1 MNFSTEGPG
10 EPYKDTWFV
19 QGRWTRAG
27 RGRDRSS
34 EKCWVLG
41 SVRMTWGPKCLG
53 IDCWGVSEVKLW
65 AESKGV
71 HSCRARPSLVQSVL
85 PYQVPVPPE
94 TSSVL
99 AMNGLQADLGGSCF
113 CLHPGVKGSILQAL
127 PQKIKWQNKDPGA
140 GLKPSHNDL
149 SGEVKSLHWNEII
162 RVCHYA
168 QLFYRVRVL
177 THVWWALMP

>member
-34 EKCWVLG
+34 EKCWVLE
-41 SVRMTWGPKCLG
+41 SVKTCQNDMGAKVFGYRLLRCQWGQVV
-53 IDCWGVSEVKLW
+53 DREYR
-65 AESKGV
+65 GV

-85 PYQVPVPPE
+85 PYQVPAPPE
-94 TSSVL
+94 TSFVL
-99 AMNGLQADLGGSCF
+99 AMNGLQTDLGGSCF
-113 CLHPGVKGSILQAL
+113 CFHPGVKGSILQAL
-127 PQKIKWQNKDPGA
+127 PQKIKWQHKDPGA
-140 GLKPSHNDL
+140 GLKPSHNNL
-149 SGEVKSLHWNEII
+149 LGEVKSLYWNEII

-168 QLFYRVRVL
+168 QLFYRVRVF
-177 THVWWALMP
+177 THVW